1 MPYNNLYL
9 KELKKLK
16 PKKLSNLELAEAKKI
31 ELALVDDAQ
40 KSVRI
45 ADKEI
50 ENLKAKRNVFED
62 VVKEYNDAFAQI
74 SEFIKES
81 QVDIDAANDLA
92 DLMIEQN
99 LEFGISADAI
109 GLDVSKIPLSN
120 ELEEKSTELIN
131 LIADLEGDIDIADR
145 LI

>member
-50 ENLKAKRNVFED
+50 ENLKAKRDVFED